1 MNKKAFAVIA
11 FSMFVSMLGFGIVV
25 PLLPIYADKLGAT
38 GLEIGMMYAAFGI
51 THAIFLP
58 FIGKLSDR
66 MGRKIF
72 LCLGLLSLTFVS
84 IGFIWV
90 QNAFHLIVTRIM
102 QGIATTM
109 HLPIA
114 QAYVGDITPVGE
126 EGRWMGHFNTI
137 FFSGMGLGPL
147 FGGVLTDLYS
157 VNITFMVMATLNL
170 VGFIGT
176 VFFLPEVKGMHVDK
190 KQSVSYILLLKN
202 KIIKG
207 LFTYRLVVG
216 IGTAALMT
224 FLPVFAHRRLG
235 LTTTLIGILLACR
248 TPVSL
253 LQSFTGILADKYTS
267 IITSI
272 LYRHIGR

>member
-38 GLEIGMMYAAFGI
+38 GLEIGIMYAAFGI
-51 THAIFLP
+51 THAIFLPFMHAIFLP

-90 QNAFHLIVTRIM
+90 QNAFHLIVIRTM

-114 QAYVGDITPVGE
+114 QAYVGDNGWVT
-126 EGRWMGHFNTI
+126 
-137 FFSGMGLGPL
+137 S
-147 FGGVLTDLYS
+147 
-157 VNITFMVMATLNL
+157 TL
-170 VGFIGT
+170 
-176 VFFLPEVKGMHVDK
+176 FFLAVW
-190 KQSVSYILLLKN
+190 
-202 KIIKG
+202 G
-207 LFTYRLVVG
+207 LAPY
-216 IGTAALMT
+216 
-224 FLPVFAHRRLG
+224 
-235 LTTTLIGILLACR
+235 LAVC
-248 TPVSL
+248 
-253 LQSFTGILADKYTS
+253 
-267 IITSI
+267 
-272 LYRHIGR
+272 